1 MKPGKS
7 ILYTID
13 ANGANMDYLHKN
25 NATIAAHAAFIS
37 SQASAGKKISLE
49 DISAAAKK
57 RARLQRGFLEES
69 KVNKAVA
76 RDLMNSKPMYTVE

>member
-1 MKPGKS
+1 MSVQTPKVNARAGSLENVQSYSSPMKPGKS

-13 ANGANMDYLHKN
+13 ANNGVNMDYLHKN
-25 NATIAAHAAFIS
+25 NATIAAHAAYIS

-57 RARLQRGFLEES
+57 RARL
-69 KVNKAVA
+69 
-76 RDLMNSKPMYTVE
+76 